1 MEALHFNIVTNVK
14 FHDFEAVKENMA
26 RLTKREKEIN
36 KVIVDREKPYPIHEA
51 VSLIKKAPHAKFDE
65 TVEISFN
72 LGADSKQ
79 SDQMVR
85 GTVMLPYGT
94 GKKIRVL
101 VLCKGEAA
109 NSAKEAGAEYVGGDD
124 LVAKIAGGWMDFDVV
139 ISSPDMM
146 RDVGKLGKVLGPR
159 GLMPN
164 PKTGTVTNDLGRAV
178 KDAKAGKIEFKLD
191 KQGNINIGV
200 GKISFEEKAICENI
214 ETVVNAINKARPQ
227 TTKGRFV
234 KNIAISTTMGPG
246 LKLDLAK
253 LGTT

>member
-1 MEALHFNIVTNVK
+1 
-14 FHDFEAVKENMA
+14 MA
-26 RLTKREKEIN
+26 KLTKRLKEIQKIAN
-36 KVIVDREKPYPIHEA
+36 AEKIYSVQEA
-51 VSLIKKAPHAKFDE
+51 VTLLKKVPHVKFNE

-72 LGADSKQ
+72 LGADPKQ

-85 GTVMLPYGT
+85 GTLMLPNGT
-94 GKKIRVL
+94 GKKVKVL

-109 NSAKEAGAEYVGGDD
+109 NQAKVAGAEYVGGDD
-124 LVAKIAGGWMDFDVV
+124 LIAKISSGWMDFDVV

-178 KDAKAGKIEFKLD
+178 TEAKAGKIEFKLD

-214 ETVVNAINKARPQ
+214 DTVVNAINKARPQ
-227 TTKGRFV
+227 TTKGRFI

>member
-1 MEALHFNIVTNVK
+1 MP
-14 FHDFEAVKENMA
+14 
-26 RLTKREKEIN
+26 RLTKRAKEIN
-36 KVIVDREKPYPIHEA
+36 KVVVNKDKVYSIQDA
-51 VSLIKKAPHAKFDE
+51 VNLLKKAPHVKFDE
-65 TVEISFN
+65 TVEVSFN
-72 LGADSKQ
+72 LGADPKQ

-85 GTVMLPYGT
+85 GTLMLPNGT
-94 GKKIRVL
+94 GKKVKVL

-109 NSAKEAGAEYVGGDD
+109 NQAKVAGAEYVGGDD
-124 LVAKIAGGWMDFDVV
+124 LIAKINSGWMDFDVV

-164 PKTGTVTNDLGRAV
+164 PKTGTVTNDPAKAV
-178 KDAKAGKIEFKLD
+178 KEAKAGKIEFKLD

-214 ETVVNAINKARPQ
+214 DTVVSAVNKARPQ
-227 TTKGRFV
+227 TTKGRFI

-246 LKLDLAK
+246 LRLDLAK

>member
-1 MEALHFNIVTNVK
+1 
-14 FHDFEAVKENMA
+14 MA
-26 RLTKREKEIN
+26 SLTKRLKEIQKIAN
-36 KVIVDREKPYPIHEA
+36 VEKIYSIQEA
-51 VSLIKKAPHAKFDE
+51 VMLLKKVPHVKFDE
-65 TVEISFN
+65 TVEMSFN
-72 LGADSKQ
+72 LGADPKQ

-85 GTVMLPYGT
+85 GTLMLPNGT
-94 GKKIRVL
+94 GKKVRVL

-109 NSAKEAGAEYVGGDD
+109 NQAKVAGAEYVGGDD
-124 LVAKIAGGWMDFDVV
+124 LIAKISSGWLDFDVV

-178 KDAKAGKIEFKLD
+178 KEAKAGKIEFKLD

-214 ETVVNAINKARPQ
+214 DTVVSAVNKARPQ
-227 TTKGRFV
+227 TTKGRFI

>member
-1 MEALHFNIVTNVK
+1 
-14 FHDFEAVKENMA
+14 MA
-26 RLTKREKEIN
+26 KLTKRQKEIQKIADVE
-36 KVIVDREKPYPIHEA
+36 KVYSVQEA
-51 VSLIKKAPHAKFDE
+51 VSALKKIPRVKFDE
-65 TVEISFN
+65 TVEMSFN
-72 LGADSKQ
+72 LGIDPKQ

-85 GTVMLPYGT
+85 GTVMLPNGT
-94 GKKIRVL
+94 GKKVRVL
-101 VLCKGEAA
+101 VLCKGEAGNA
-109 NSAKEAGAEYVGGDD
+109 AKEAGAEYVGGDD
-124 LVAKIAGGWMDFDVV
+124 LIAKISSGWIDFDVV

-146 RDVGKLGKVLGPR
+146 REVGKLGKVLGPR

-178 KDAKAGKIEFKLD
+178 KEAKAGKIEYKLD
-191 KQGNINIGV
+191 KQGNINVGI

-214 ETVVNAINKARPQ
+214 DTVIGVINKSRPQ

-234 KNIAISTTMGPG
+234 KNIAVSTTMGPG

>member
-1 MEALHFNIVTNVK
+1 MK
-14 FHDFEAVKENMA
+14 
-26 RLTKREKEIN
+26 LTKRQKEIQKIAN
-36 KVIVDREKPYPIHEA
+36 VENSYSVQEA
-51 VSLIKKAPHAKFDE
+51 VSMLKKIPHAKFDE
-65 TVEISFN
+65 TVELAFR
-72 LGADSKQ
+72 LGIDPKQ

-94 GKKIRVL
+94 GRKVRVL
-101 VLCKGEAA
+101 VLCKGEAG

-124 LVAKIAGGWMDFDVV
+124 LIAKINSGWMDFDIV

-164 PKTGTVTNDLGRAV
+164 PKTGTVTNDLARAV
-178 KDAKAGKIEFKLD
+178 KEAKAGKIEFKLD

-200 GKISFEEKAICENI
+200 GKVSFEEKAICENI
-214 ETVVNAINKARPQ
+214 DVVINAVNKSRPQ
-227 TTKGRFV
+227 SAKGRFV
-234 KNIAISTTMGPG
+234 KNISLSTTMGPG
-246 LKLDLAK
+246 LKLDLTK

>member
-1 MEALHFNIVTNVK
+1 
-14 FHDFEAVKENMA
+14 MA
-26 RLTKREKEIN
+26 KLTKRLKEIQKIAN
-36 KVIVDREKPYPIHEA
+36 TEKTYSVQEA
-51 VSLIKKAPHAKFDE
+51 VTLLKKVPHVKFDE
-65 TVEISFN
+65 TVEMSFN
-72 LGADSKQ
+72 LGADPKQ

-85 GTVMLPYGT
+85 GTLMLPNGT
-94 GKKIRVL
+94 GKKVKVL

-109 NSAKEAGAEYVGGDD
+109 NQAKVAGAEYVGGDD
-124 LVAKIAGGWMDFDVV
+124 LIAKISSGWIDFDVV

-178 KDAKAGKIEFKLD
+178 KEAKAGKIEFKLD

-214 ETVVNAINKARPQ
+214 DTVVSAVNKARPQ
-227 TTKGRFV
+227 TTKGRFI

-246 LKLDLAK
+246 LKLDLTK

>member
-1 MEALHFNIVTNVK
+1 
-14 FHDFEAVKENMA
+14 MA
-26 RLTKREKEIN
+26 KLTKRLKEIQ
-36 KVIVDREKPYPIHEA
+36 KIVDAEKAYSVQEA
-51 VSLIKKAPHAKFDE
+51 VTLLKKVPHVKFNE
-65 TVEISFN
+65 TVEMSFN
-72 LGADSKQ
+72 LGADPKQ

-85 GTVMLPYGT
+85 GTLMLPNGT
-94 GKKIRVL
+94 GKKVKVL

-109 NSAKEAGAEYVGGDD
+109 NQAKVAGAEYVGGDD
-124 LVAKIAGGWMDFDVV
+124 LIAKISSGWMDFDVV

-178 KDAKAGKIEFKLD
+178 KEAKAGKIEFKLD

-214 ETVVNAINKARPQ
+214 DTVVSAVNKARPQ
-227 TTKGRFV
+227 TTKGRFI